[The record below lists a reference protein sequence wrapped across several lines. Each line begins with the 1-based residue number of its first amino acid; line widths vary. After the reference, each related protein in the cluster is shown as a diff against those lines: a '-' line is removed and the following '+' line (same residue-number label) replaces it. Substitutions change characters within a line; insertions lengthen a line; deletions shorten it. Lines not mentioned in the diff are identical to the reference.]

1 MLARGFRGG
10 GVILAGKT
18 VVVSGVGPGLGRE
31 VAACALRD
39 GARVV
44 VGARDEER
52 LRAIA
57 EQLDPS
63 GERVEAAAVDVGDP
77 ARCEAFVQRATDRF
91 GGVDAVVNVAALDAI
106 FGTLESTAD
115 EDWRRSM
122 ETNVLGAVHVARA
135 AVPHL
140 AARGGGAVVW
150 IGSQAMWL
158 PPAMPQIAY
167 AAAKGALVSAMY
179 HMARELGPRRIRV
192 NMVVPTW
199 MWGPPVE
206 AYLQWQAR
214 ERDLPLEAVK
224 GEVTA
229 NMPLGEIPA
238 DEDVAEAVVF
248 FCSDRARMITGETLL
263 VNAGELLR

>member
-1 MLARGFRGG
+1 
-10 GVILAGKT
+10 VILAGKT
-18 VVVSGVGPGLGRE
+18 LVVAGVGPGLGRE

-44 VGARDEER
+44 LGARNEER
-52 LRAIA
+52 LREIA
-57 EQLDPS
+57 AALDPS
-63 GERVEAAAVDVGDP
+63 GERVEPVAADVSDP
-77 ARCEAFVQRATDRF
+77 GRCDALMKRAADRF
-91 GGVDAVVNVAALDAI
+91 GGLDAVVNVAALDTI
-106 FGTLESTAD
+106 FGTLEGTAD
-115 EDWRRSM
+115 EDWRRSLD
-122 ETNVLGAVHVARA
+122 TNVLGAVHVARA

-158 PPAMPQIAY
+158 PPAVPQIAY

-179 HMARELGPRRIRV
+179 HMAHELGPKRIRV

-199 MWGPPVE
+199 MWGPPVA

-214 ERDLPLEAVK
+214 ERGVPLDAVK
-224 GEVTA
+224 AEVTA
-229 NMPLGEIPA
+229 NMPLREIPA
-238 DEDVAEAVVF
+238 DEDVAEAVLF
-248 FCSDRARMITGETLL
+248 FCSDRARMITGETLM